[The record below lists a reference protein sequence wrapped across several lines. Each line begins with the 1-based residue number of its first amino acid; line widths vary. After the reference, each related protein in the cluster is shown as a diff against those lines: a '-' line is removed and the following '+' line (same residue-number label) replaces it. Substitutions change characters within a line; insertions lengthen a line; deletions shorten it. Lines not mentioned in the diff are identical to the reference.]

1 MPLQNIVLHLDSGR
15 ACAARLDYALTLASE
30 HGAHLTGVYVTG
42 APAIPGSVEAFIGND
57 IIATR
62 KQLARQGAVDQQK
75 LFEGRLQTTDVSG
88 EWRCAEGDPLEILS
102 LHGRYAD
109 LVIVGQYDS
118 HHPAPETPPDLG
130 EMLVFALGR
139 PVLVV
144 PYGGGPATV
153 QERILVAWDAG
164 REATRA
170 VNDALPLLRRAKHVV
185 VMAINPEGNGKGHGE
200 IASADI
206 CLHLARH
213 GVKAE
218 ADRTQARDI
227 GVGDMLLSRAADKGA
242 DLIVMGAYGH
252 ARVRELILGGVTQT
266 MFDHMTVPVLMSH

>member
-15 ACAARLDYALTLASE
+15 ACSARLDYALALASE

-42 APAIPGSVEAFIGND
+42 APVIPGNVEAFIGDD
-57 IIATR
+57 IIAAQ
-62 KQLARQGAVDQQK
+62 KQLAEQGAVASQE
-75 LFEGRLQTTDVSG
+75 LFEGRLQRAGVSG
-88 EWRCAEGDPLEILS
+88 EWRRTDGDPVAMLS

-109 LVIVGQYDS
+109 LVIVGQYDAD
-118 HHPAPETPPDLG
+118 HPAPETPPDLG

-153 QERILVAWDAG
+153 QERILVAWNAG

-170 VNDALPLLRRAKHVV
+170 VNDALPLLQRAKHVV
-185 VMAINPEGNGKGHGE
+185 VMAINPEGDGKGHGE
-200 IASADI
+200 IVCADI

-213 GVKAE
+213 GVKTE
-218 ADRTQARDI
+218 ADQTHARDI

-242 DLIVMGAYGH
+242 EMIVMGAYGH
-252 ARVRELILGGVTQT
+252 ARLCQLILGGVTQT